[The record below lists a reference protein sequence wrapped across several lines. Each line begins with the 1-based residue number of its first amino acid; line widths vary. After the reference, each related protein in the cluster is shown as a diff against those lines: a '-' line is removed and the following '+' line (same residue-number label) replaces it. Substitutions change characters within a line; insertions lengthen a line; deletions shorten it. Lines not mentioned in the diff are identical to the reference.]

1 MLIAKVREMVSRLPD
16 NKRIVLH
23 NMIAMPLIIVGSTF
37 LAGGKL
43 TYQPV
48 QKNQPI
54 GFRSERFD
62 D

>member
-1 MLIAKVREMVSRLPD
+1 MFITKVRELVSRLPD
-16 NKRIVLH
+16 NKRIALH
-23 NMIAMPLIIVGSTF
+23 NIVAMPLILIGSTF

-54 GFRSERFD
+54 GFRSEGLND
-62 D
+62 

>member
-1 MLIAKVREMVSRLPD
+1 MLIEKVREMVARLPD
-16 NKRIVLH
+16 NKRVALH
-23 NMIAMPLIIVGSTF
+23 NMIAMPLILVGSTL

-43 TYQPV
+43 TYQSV